1 LRSVIDIDRSRQMAQ
16 RPTMN
21 DVARTAGVSLKTVSR
36 VVNGETTVAPDLVA
50 RVRAAV
56 ASLDYHPHL
65 GAAMLRRN
73 DRLTGTIGVLL
84 EDASH
89 PFSAAVHR
97 AIADEAHARGVHV
110 LTGNLDDNPQR
121 ERELAEAF
129 GRRQA
134 DGLILAPTG
143 DDQRHLGS
151 LKDLPIV
158 FVDRRASGAEA
169 DTVVSTNVAGA
180 AGAVRHLVAH
190 GHRRIAYLGDYQRL
204 PTAKDRFRGYR
215 KALGGGLGGPE
226 VHDLH
231 DAAAAEKAT
240 VALLRGP
247 DAPTAI
253 FAGQSRITIG
263 VVRALRRLGKHQTVA
278 LVGFDDFPL
287 ADLLEP
293 AITVVAQDPARL
305 GRTAANVL
313 FERIEGYDGPP
324 REIRIP
330 TTLIPRGSGEIA

>member
-1 LRSVIDIDRSRQMAQ
+1 MAQ

-36 VVNGETTVAPDLVA
+36 VVNGETTVAPDLAA

-56 ASLDYHPHL
+56 ESLDYRPHL
-65 GAAMLRRN
+65 GASMLRRQ
-73 DRLTGTIGVLL
+73 DKRTRTIGVLL
-84 EDASH
+84 EDAAH

-134 DGLILAPTG
+134 DGLILAPTC
-143 DDQRHLGS
+143 DDQRHLNA
-151 LKDLPIV
+151 LNNLPIV
-158 FVDRRASGAEA
+158 FVDRHGSGAEA
-169 DTVVSTNVAGA
+169 DTVVSTNVVGA

-190 GHRRIAYLGDYQRL
+190 GHRRIAYLGDYLRL
-204 PTAKDRFRGYR
+204 PTARDRFRGYR
-215 KALGGGLGGPE
+215 KALGGRTGPV

-231 DAAAAEKAT
+231 DAVAAEKAT
-240 VALLRGP
+240 VALLRGAEP
-247 DAPTAI
+247 PTAI

-263 VVRALRRLGKHQTVA
+263 VVRALRRLDRHRTVA

-287 ADLLEP
+287 ADLLDP
-293 AITVVAQDPARL
+293 AITVVAQDPGRL

-313 FERIEGYDGPP
+313 FERIDGYRGPP

-330 TTLIPRGSGEIA
+330 TTLIPRGSGEIT

>member
-1 LRSVIDIDRSRQMAQ
+1 
-16 RPTMN
+16 
-21 DVARTAGVSLKTVSR
+21 
-36 VVNGETTVAPDLVA
+36 
-50 RVRAAV
+50 
-56 ASLDYHPHL
+56 
-65 GAAMLRRN
+65 MLRRN

-84 EDASH
+84 EDVSH
-89 PFSAAVHR
+89 PLSAAVHR

-110 LTGNLDDNPQR
+110 LTGNLDDSPQR

-143 DDQRHLGS
+143 DDQRHLDS
-151 LKDLPIV
+151 LKGLPIV
-158 FVDRRASGAEA
+158 FVDREASGAEA

-180 AGAVRHLVAH
+180 AAAVRHLVEH
-190 GHRRIAYLGDYQRL
+190 GHRRIAYLGDYPRL
-204 PTAKDRFRGYR
+204 PTAKDRLRGYR
-215 KALGGGLGGPE
+215 KALAGLVGPE

-231 DAAAAEKAT
+231 DPVTAEKAT
-240 VALLRGP
+240 VSLLRGP

-253 FAGQSRITIG
+253 FAGQSPITIG
-263 VVRALRRLGKHQTVA
+263 VVRALRRLREHRTVA

-293 AITVVAQDPARL
+293 AVTVVAQDPARL
-305 GRTAANVL
+305 GRTAAKAL